1 MLAKRLLA
9 AAAVIAA
16 LAVPAGCGT
25 NDPEGAAPSATTVTI
40 PQANG
45 TIEYPVGAK
54 RIVAQGYAI
63 DNVLALGIKPVAIVQ
78 LTQPLPAAWQ
88 RELLKDVPVIKAPGA
103 SNLPTEE
110 IAKYK
115 PDLVVGD
122 HRVVKGETFTALSGV
137 SKVLGGIAATGTGS
151 GWDAQLLALGK
162 ILGKEA
168 EAKRV
173 IAADHD
179 YVTGFAARYPGLKG
193 KTALVASYAASAG
206 SFNVIASPDDP
217 TNRFFAELGLTVPKA
232 VRDEPRFVNPATRGM
247 VSLELLP
254 RVAANF
260 MAIYPSGA
268 TGDDLLALPGYS
280 ALPQVQRGTAVV
292 ADLDLTY
299 SVYQPTSLSR
309 KWFLERMEPTL
320 KLVAEQPVVE

>member
-1 MLAKRLLA
+1 MKRIA
-9 AAAVIAA
+9 GVVAA
-16 LAVPAGCGT
+16 LAVLAGCGSSPT
-25 NDPEGAAPSATTVTI
+25 GTAAPSASTVSI
-40 PQANG
+40 AQANG
-45 TIEYPVGAK
+45 TVEYPVGAK
-54 RIVAQGYAI
+54 RIVAQGYSI

-88 RELLKDVPVIKAPGA
+88 RELLKDVPVITA
-103 SNLPTEE
+103 SGTSLPAEE

-122 HRVVKGETFTALSGV
+122 HRVMKGANVTAVSGV
-137 SKVLGGIAATGTGS
+137 TKVLGGIAATGKDS
-151 GWDAQLLALGK
+151 GWDAQLLALGR

-179 YVTGFAARYPGLKG
+179 AVAAFASKHPGLKG
-193 KTALVASYAASAG
+193 KTGFVAQYAAAAS
-206 SFNVIASPDDP
+206 SFNVIAGPEDP
-217 TNRFFAELGLTVPKA
+217 TNSFFAELGLTVPKA
-232 VRDEPRFVNPATRGM
+232 IRGEPRFVNPATRGM

-254 RVAANF
+254 KVAADF
-260 MAIYPSGA
+260 MAIYPNGA
-268 TGDDLLALPGYS
+268 TGEDLLRLPGYS

-309 KWFLERMEPTL
+309 AWFLRTMEPTL
-320 KLVAEQPVVE
+320 AKVAEQAPVA

>member
-1 MLAKRLLA
+1 MKRLA
-9 AAAVIAA
+9 GVVAA
-16 LAVPAGCGT
+16 LALLAGCGSSPT
-25 NDPEGAAPSATTVTI
+25 GPAAPSASTVSI
-40 PQANG
+40 AQANG
-45 TIEYPVGAK
+45 TLEYPVGAK
-54 RIVAQGYAI
+54 RIVAQGYSI

-88 RELLKDVPVIKAPGA
+88 RELLKDVPVIKASGA
-103 SNLPTEE
+103 SSLPAEE

-115 PDLVVGD
+115 PDLFVGD
-122 HRVVKGETFTALSGV
+122 HRIVKGANFTAVSGV
-137 SKVLGGIAATGTGS
+137 TRVLGGIAATGEDS

-179 YVTGFAARYPGLKG
+179 AVTDFARRYPGLKG
-193 KTALVASYAASAG
+193 KTGFVAQYAAAAS
-206 SFNVIASPDDP
+206 SFNVIASPEDP
-217 TNRFFAELGLTVPKA
+217 TNTFFAELGLTVPKA
-232 VRDEPRFVNPATRGM
+232 IREEPRFVNPATRGM

-254 RVAANF
+254 RVGANF
-260 MAIYPSGA
+260 MAIYPNGA
-268 TGDDLLALPGYS
+268 TGEDLLRLPGYS

-309 KWFLERMEPTL
+309 AWFLRTMEPTL
-320 KLVAEQPVVE
+320 AKVAEQPVVE

>member
-1 MLAKRLLA
+1 MKRLA
-9 AAAVIAA
+9 GVVAA
-16 LAVPAGCGT
+16 LALLAGCGSSPT
-25 NDPEGAAPSATTVTI
+25 GPAAPSASTVSI
-40 PQANG
+40 AQANG
-45 TIEYPVGAK
+45 TLEYPVGAK
-54 RIVAQGYAI
+54 RIVAQGYSI

-88 RELLKDVPVIKAPGA
+88 RELLKDVPVIKASGA
-103 SNLPTEE
+103 SSLPAEE

-115 PDLVVGD
+115 PDLFVGD
-122 HRVVKGETFTALSGV
+122 HRIVKGANFTAVSGV
-137 SKVLGGIAATGTGS
+137 TRVLGGIAATGKDS

-179 YVTGFAARYPGLKG
+179 AVTDFARRYPGLKG
-193 KTALVASYAASAG
+193 KTGFVAQYAAAAS
-206 SFNVIASPDDP
+206 SFNVIASPEDP
-217 TNRFFAELGLTVPKA
+217 TNTFFAELGLTVPKA
-232 VRDEPRFVNPATRGM
+232 IREEPRFVNPATRGM

-254 RVAANF
+254 RVGANF
-260 MAIYPSGA
+260 MAIYPNGA
-268 TGDDLLALPGYS
+268 TGEDLLRLPGYS

-309 KWFLERMEPTL
+309 AWFLRTMEPTL
-320 KLVAEQPVVE
+320 AKVAEQPVVE

>member
-1 MLAKRLLA
+1 MMRRLA
-9 AAAVIAA
+9 AAVAA
-16 LAVPAGCGT
+16 LALLAGCGSGT
-25 NDPEGAAPSATTVTI
+25 TEPAAPSASTVSI
-40 PQANG
+40 AQANG
-45 TIEYPVGAK
+45 TIDYPVGAK

-88 RELLKDVPVIKAPGA
+88 RELLKDVPVIKAAGA
-103 SNLPTEE
+103 TSLPAEE
-110 IAKYK
+110 IATYQ
-115 PDLVVGD
+115 PDLFVGD
-122 HRVVKGETFTALSGV
+122 HRVVKGENFAAVSGV
-137 SKVLGGIAATGTGS
+137 TKVLGGIAATGPDS
-151 GWDAQLLALGK
+151 GWNAQLLALGR

-179 YVTGFAARYPGLKG
+179 RVTGFAQRYPGLKG
-193 KTALVASYAASAG
+193 KTGFVAQYAAAAS
-206 SFNVIASPDDP
+206 SFNVIASPQDP
-217 TNRFFAELGLTVPKA
+217 TNLFLAELGLTVPKA
-232 VRDEPRFVNPATRGM
+232 IRDEPRFVSPATRGM

-254 RVAANF
+254 RVGANF
-260 MAIYPSGA
+260 MAIYPNGA
-268 TGDDLLALPGYS
+268 TGEDLLQLPGYS

-309 KWFLERMEPTL
+309 AWFLQTMEPTL
-320 KLVAEQPVVE
+320 AKVAEQPLVE